1 MRSTILILI
10 VLVMVSVLAYSQQA
24 GGSPYIGYV
33 YKGVLLRK
41 TLPNGVKD
49 LGGGLIG
56 DVEADPV
63 HEIAEMQKGTTRML
77 WLNVSTGKD
86 PSGVTGWR
94 VLDVLS
100 FPKLSKT
107 DYTFFAGDPGVDCRR
122 HGKAI
127 PNVAGIGRIMR
138 RQGVFRPSKLWVAN
152 LTTKKFE
159 RLAIAGVKCEY
170 SQP

>member
-10 VLVMVSVLAYSQQA
+10 VLLMVPVLAYSQQA
-24 GGSPYIGYV
+24 GIAIHRIRVQRCLAAEDAAEWGQGP
-33 YKGVLLRK
+33 RR
-41 TLPNGVKD
+41 
-49 LGGGLIG
+49 GLIG

-127 PNVAGIGRIMR
+127 PNVVGIGRIMR